1 MNLKRVG
8 KNEYLNEMKYFNPW
22 IGNTGLITWVI

>member
-1 MNLKRVG
+1 MNLYSVG

-22 IGNTGLITWVI
+22 ISNTGLITWV